1 VIVMQSWLI
10 WLSIAAVL
18 GVAELLTATFDLLML
33 AVAALAAAGV
43 GALGFGLGLQFA
55 AFVITAAVMITL
67 VRPVA
72 RRHLT
77 AAPQLRSGVAALIGR
92 EAVVL
97 SPVGREAGRVRI
109 GGEEWT
115 ARAYDPDLQIPAG
128 TTVDVFAIEGA
139 TALVHPR
146 EEPWPNSSSG

>member
-1 VIVMQSWLI
+1 MQSWLL
-10 WLSIAAVL
+10 WLIIAGLL
-18 GVAELLTATFDLLML
+18 GTAELMTATLDLLLL
-33 AVAALAAAGV
+33 AIAALAAAGV
-43 GALGFGLGLQFA
+43 AGLGLGIGLQLLAFA
-55 AFVITAAVMITL
+55 VTAAAMITL

-77 AAPQLRSGVAALIGR
+77 SHEQLRTGVAALIGR

-97 SPVGREAGRVRI
+97 SPVGREPGRVRLN
-109 GGEEWT
+109 GEEWS
-115 ARAYDPDLQIPAG
+115 ARSYDPDLVIPAG

-146 EEPWPNSSSG
+146 EDPWPN

>member
-1 VIVMQSWLI
+1 MQSWLL
-10 WLSIAAVL
+10 WLTIAAVL
-18 GVAELLTATFDLLML
+18 GIAELTTATLDLLLL
-33 AVAALAAAGV
+33 AVAALAAGGV
-43 GALGFGLGLQFA
+43 AAIGLGAGLQLLAFA
-55 AFVITAAVMITL
+55 VTAAAMITL

-77 AAPQLRSGVAALIGR
+77 SHPQLRTGVAALIGR

-97 SPVGREAGRVRI
+97 SAVGREPGRVRI

-115 ARAYDPDLQIPAG
+115 ARSYDPDLLIPAG

-146 EEPWPNSSSG
+146 EDPWPN

>member
-1 VIVMQSWLI
+1 MQSWVL
-10 WLSIAAVL
+10 WLMIAAVL
-18 GVAELLTATFDLLML
+18 GTAELMAATFDLLLL
-33 AVAALAAAGV
+33 AVAALAAAG
-43 GALGFGLGLQFA
+43 AAGLGLGIGLQLLAFA
-55 AFVITAAVMITL
+55 VTAAVLVTL

-77 AAPQLRSGVAALIGR
+77 GHPQLRTGVAALIGR

-97 SPVGREAGRVRI
+97 SPVGREPGRVRI
-109 GGEEWT
+109 GSEEWS
-115 ARAYDPDLQIPAG
+115 ARSYDPDLLIPAG

-146 EEPWPNSSSG
+146 EDPWPN

>member
-1 VIVMQSWLI
+1 MQSWLL
-10 WLSIAAVL
+10 WMTIAAVL
-18 GVAELLTATFDLLML
+18 GIAELMTATLDLLLL
-33 AVAALAAAGV
+33 AVAGLAAAAIAG
-43 GALGFGLGLQFA
+43 LGFGVGLQLVAFA
-55 AFVITAAVMITL
+55 ATAAAMITL

-77 AAPQLRSGVAALIGR
+77 SHPQLRTGVAALIGR

-97 SPVGREAGRVRI
+97 SAVGREPGRVRI
-109 GGEEWT
+109 GGEEWS
-115 ARAYDPDLQIPAG
+115 ARSYDPDLLIPAG

-146 EEPWPNSSSG
+146 EDPWPN

>member
-1 VIVMQSWLI
+1 MQSWLL
-10 WLSIAAVL
+10 WLAIAAVL
-18 GVAELLTATFDLLML
+18 GTVELLTATLDLLLL
-33 AVAALAAAGV
+33 AVAASAAAGV
-43 GALGFGLGLQFA
+43 AAIGLGTGLQLLAFA
-55 AFVITAAVMITL
+55 VTAAAMITL

-77 AAPQLRSGVAALIGR
+77 GTPQLRSGVSALIGR
-92 EAVVL
+92 EAIVL
-97 SPVGREAGRVRI
+97 KPVGREAGLVRI

-115 ARAYDPDLQIPAG
+115 ARAYDPDLVLPAG

-146 EEPWPNSSSG
+146 EEPWPN

>member
-1 VIVMQSWLI
+1 MQSWLL
-10 WLSIAAVL
+10 WVTIAAVL
-18 GVAELLTATFDLLML
+18 GIAELMTATLDLLL
-33 AVAALAAAGV
+33 FAVAALAAAGV
-43 GALGFGLGLQFA
+43 AAIGLGTGLQLLAFA
-55 AFVITAAVMITL
+55 VTAGAMITL

-77 AAPQLRSGVAALIGR
+77 SHPQLRTGVAALIGR

-97 SPVGREAGRVRI
+97 SAVGREPGRVRI
-109 GGEEWT
+109 GGEEWS
-115 ARAYDPDLQIPAG
+115 ARSYDPDLLIPAG

-146 EEPWPNSSSG
+146 EDPWPN